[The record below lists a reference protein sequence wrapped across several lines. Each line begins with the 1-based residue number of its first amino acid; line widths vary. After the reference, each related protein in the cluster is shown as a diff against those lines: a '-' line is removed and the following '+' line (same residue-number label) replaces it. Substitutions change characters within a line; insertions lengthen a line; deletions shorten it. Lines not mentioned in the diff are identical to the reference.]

1 MNFNEF
7 QKSFDEPNCI
17 KAYRKQAF
25 KLFEKSAYPLFRHG
39 LNISVRP
46 QTSLKDLTPNPHP
59 KAEITVETNNDEG
72 IHYFQ
77 GRDIGKTEKEG
88 EKRIKLFTTKDWTI
102 PKDAQKVYTF
112 NQAFSNNFLLLHI
125 TKEVKK
131 PIIITLKANEGT
143 ITSTLFIHAQ
153 PNTKATILLRK
164 EGTANYVGEETR
176 ILAEANANITF
187 AALQTL
193 SEKTIQ
199 VINRQAITKNAA
211 TVNFVDASLGSQFT
225 KAHITTSLQGQGSSA
240 TNTAVYLA
248 KNNQRLD
255 LSTDSVHKGKNTS
268 SKIVTK
274 GVINDQAKALSR
286 GLVKINKQA
295 SESNGYETQ
304 DALLLSDKAEAD
316 AIPNLEIH
324 NPDVKCSHG
333 STVGQIDKD
342 RVFYLMSR
350 GLNKQ
355 QAIQKIVEG
364 YFTPIYSKFKDKA
377 LATQVQ
383 KAVLEALA

>member
-1 MNFNEF
+1 MNFKTFE
-7 QKSFDEPNCI
+7 QSFDEPKCI
-17 KAYRKQAF
+17 KTYRKQAF
-25 KLFEKSAYPLFRHG
+25 KVFEKSKEPTFKHG
-39 LNISVRP
+39 LNISLRP
-46 QTSLKDLTPNPHP
+46 QSPLTDLHPNTHP
-59 KAEITVETNNDEG
+59 KAEINIETNNEQG
-72 IHYFQ
+72 IRFFQ

-88 EKRIKLFTTKDWTI
+88 ENRIKLFTTKDWTI
-102 PKDAQKVYTF
+102 PKEAEKLYTF
-112 NQAFSNNFLLLHI
+112 NQAFTNNFLLLHI

-131 PIIITLKANEGT
+131 PIIITMKANEGPVN
-143 ITSTLFIHAQ
+143 STLFIHAEK
-153 PNTKATILLRK
+153 NTKATILLRK

-176 ILAEANANITF
+176 ILAESNAQITF
-187 AALQTL
+187 ASLQTL

-199 VINRQAITKNAA
+199 VISRQAITKNDA

-225 KAHITTSLQGQGSSA
+225 KANITTNLEGQGSSS

-248 KNNQRLD
+248 KNKQRLD
-255 LSTDSVHKGKNTS
+255 LTTDSIHVGKNTS

-286 GLVKINKQA
+286 GLVKINKNA

-333 STVGQIDKD
+333 STVGQIDKEI
-342 RVFYLMSR
+342 VFYLMSR
-350 GLNKQ
+350 GLTKKQ
-355 QAIQKIVEG
+355 AVQKIVEG
-364 YFTPIYSKFKDKA
+364 YFTPIYSKFKDEQ
-377 LATQVQ
+377 LAEKIQ
-383 KAVLEALA
+383 KAVVEAMA